1 MTKEQYCVVYQFE
14 IYKPTTRS
22 MEREILQSYI
32 EVEPDIKTN
41 GELITKFK
49 EELKNE
55 HMGYYN
61 PPANIVIINF
71 YNMNTK

>member
-1 MTKEQYCVVYQFE
+1 MAKEQYYVVYQFE
-14 IYKPTTRS
+14 IYNPTTRS
-22 MEREILQSYI
+22 MEQRILRSYI
-32 EVEPDIKTN
+32 DVEPDIKTN
-41 GELITKFK
+41 GELIKKFE
-49 EELKNE
+49 EELKIE

>member
-1 MTKEQYCVVYQFE
+1 MEKEQYYVVYQFE
-14 IYKPTTRS
+14 LYNPATRS
-22 MEREILQSYI
+22 MAPEIRQSCI
-32 EVEPDIKTN
+32 EVEPDVKTN

>member
-1 MTKEQYCVVYQFE
+1 MAKEQYYVVYQFE
-14 IYKPTTRS
+14 LYNPATRS
-22 MEREILQSYI
+22 MAPEIHQSCI
-32 EVEPDIKTN
+32 EVEPDVKTN